1 MRPFDGDVLV
11 GIVGQARRVDP
22 LSLDQDTNGCPSL
35 TDRTRGVRSGFDP
48 AVHGKG
54 LLVVD
59 LSGAVC
65 GRLLVTSD
73 DAAAAASA
81 ILQATG
87 GG

>member
-1 MRPFDGDVLV
+1 M
-11 GIVGQARRVDP
+11 
-22 LSLDQDTNGCPSL
+22 
-35 TDRTRGVRSGFDP
+35 
-48 AVHGKG
+48 HGKG
-54 LLVVD
+54 PLVVD

-65 GRLLVTSD
+65 GRLVVTSD